1 MGDAVIYMSSER
13 GRLETGRLYK
23 ECRWVILTNATVQGL
38 FFKIYGRNYYFH
50 GLARD
55 EETAPGVV
63 E

>member
-1 MGDAVIYMSSER
+1 
-13 GRLETGRLYK
+13 LYK

-55 EETAPGVV
+55 EEIAPGVV